1 MRAMARG
8 RSTWRRWG
16 LPLCAALLALLA
28 WDSVFVW
35 PLRLFV
41 VFLHELSHGLAAVAT
56 GGAIVRIELSPAEG
70 GLCVTRGGSR
80 FLVLSAGYLGSLA
93 WGVLILLAGARG
105 RRDRQAVAALGWLTL
120 LVTLVYVRSLFGFVY
135 GLAAGAALVAVA
147 WRLPPAASDAVLVL
161 VGVVSCLYA
170 PWDVA
175 SDVLLRD
182 VPGSDAHALGL
193 LTGVPGVVW
202 GLLWMAVALGVT
214 AAMLR
219 KLARG

>member
-1 MRAMARG
+1 MG
-8 RSTWRRWG
+8 HSRSGWRRFV
-16 LPLCAALLALLA
+16 LPLAAALCVLAA

-56 GGAIVRIELSPAEG
+56 GGTIVRIELSPAEG

-80 FLVLSAGYLGSLA
+80 FFVLSAGYLGSLL

-105 RRDRQAVAALGWLTL
+105 RRDRQAVTALGLLTL
-120 LVTLVYVRSLFGFVY
+120 VVTLVYVRSLFGFVY
-135 GLAAGAALVAVA
+135 GLAAGTAFVAVA
-147 WRLPPAASDAVLVL
+147 YKLPASASDAVLVL
-161 VGVVSCLYA
+161 VGTVSCLYA

-182 VPGSDAHALGL
+182 IPGSDAHALGA
-193 LTGVPGVVW
+193 LTGIPAVVW
-202 GLLWMAVALGVT
+202 GLFWMAVALVVT
-214 AAMLR
+214 AAALR
-219 KLARG
+219 KLSRG